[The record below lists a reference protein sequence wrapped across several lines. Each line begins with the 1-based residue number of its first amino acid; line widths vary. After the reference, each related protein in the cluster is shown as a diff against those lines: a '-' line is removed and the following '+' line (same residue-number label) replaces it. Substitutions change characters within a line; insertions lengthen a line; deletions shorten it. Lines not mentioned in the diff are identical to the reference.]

1 MFNFRIINLANGD
14 QVIDPSLKTP
24 YESLTPSQ
32 MVDYV
37 ETDKTLACMERM
49 EEKARKAGECRR
61 KKERNPLYKIAC
73 FCGLV

>member
-1 MFNFRIINLANGD
+1 MFNFRIIPCADGTEI
-14 QVIDPSLKTP
+14 IDMTLKTP